1 MPGAACGEADLHPMT
16 ALPTPFDVA
25 SPAAADPLVVE
36 RPAWV
41 DGVVRAAR
49 VAGMCALVLLVPGE
63 AYRCSAGGRIPRP

>member
-1 MPGAACGEADLHPMT
+1 MT
-16 ALPTPFDVA
+16 ALPPPFDAGAQAVT
-25 SPAAADPLVVE
+25 DPLVVR

-41 DGVVRAAR
+41 DSVARAAR